1 MLWITAT
8 LMLRPAILQAACAAS
23 RNMSGKGETWSEFST
38 SEFLIAGS
46 LLFDSSEEA
55 FLLCVSLYLNK

>member
-1 MLWITAT
+1 
-8 LMLRPAILQAACAAS
+8 
-23 RNMSGKGETWSEFST
+23 MSGKGETWSEFST

-46 LLFDSSEEA
+46 LPFDSSAFDSSEEA